1 MNILSTHNLTKTYGT
16 GDNVVHALTDVSL
29 DIEEGKFVSIIGS
42 SGSGKSTLLNLLG
55 RLDRPTSG
63 DVILDGK
70 AIFEMDDEA
79 LTIFRRR
86 KIGFVFQN
94 YNLVPILNVYEN
106 IVLPIE
112 LDGTKIDTAY
122 VDKIMDV
129 LGLSEKKFSMPNQ
142 LSGGQQQRVAI
153 ARALI
158 HKPKVLLCDEPTG
171 NLDSQSGKEVLRLL
185 RELQSEDGQT
195 IIMVTHDGNIAD
207 QADRIVRIEDGQIKC
222 V

>member
-1 MNILSTHNLTKTYGT
+1 MIQIKDLNKTYGEGT
-16 GDNVVHALTDVSL
+16 NTVHALRNCNV
-29 DIEEGKFVSIIGS
+29 EFEYGKFTAIIGT
-42 SGSGKSTLLNLLG
+42 SGSGKSTLLHLMG
-55 RLDRPTSG
+55 GLDT
-63 DVILDGK
+63 K
-70 AIFEMDDEA
+70 AEGEIFYDDEDILRYSDA
-79 LTIFRRR
+79 QLAKFRR
-86 KIGFVFQN
+86 KNIGFVFQFF
-94 YNLVPILNVYEN
+94 
-106 IVLPIE
+106 
-112 LDGTKIDTAY
+112 K
-122 VDKIMDV
+122 VDEEYFDKLTEK
-129 LGLSEKKFSMPNQ
+129 LGISERLTHYPSQ